1 MPSLGARYGLLS
13 RPPRLL
19 PTVECVD
26 DPCQTVKLDPFGT
39 STTRLAKNTTYRVV
53 ITTGAE
59 DAAGNALA
67 SEFSWSF
74 RTGRR

>member
-1 MPSLGARYGLLS
+1 MS
-13 RPPRLL
+13 
-19 PTVECVD
+19 T
-26 DPCQTVKLDPFGT
+26 DPQGKTKLDPFGT
-39 STTRLAKNTTYRVV
+39 STTWLAKNTTYRVI

-67 SEFSWSF
+67 SAFSWSF